1 MSNYIKS
8 RADQKRK
15 INKDYREKLFA
26 VASLVLPSVVMKMP
40 DDYSSANAVDEALI
54 YARDLLAALNYKEI
68 GGEDETEHS

>member
-26 VASLVLPSVVMKMP
+26 AASLVLPAVVASMP
-40 DDYSSANAVDEALI
+40 EDYSPSNAVDDALV
-54 YARDLLAALNYKEI
+54 YARNLLAALDYKEI
-68 GGEDETEHS
+68 GGEDEV

>member
-26 VASLVLPSVVMKMP
+26 AASLVLPAVVASMP
-40 DDYSSANAVDEALI
+40 DDYSPSNAVDDALV

-68 GGEDETEHS
+68 GGEDEV